1 MIEVTAET
9 EFFWSE
15 LADGRL
21 IVRRCTT
28 CGETQAYPR
37 RLCVRCG
44 GEAAEWV
51 TLPAQATVYSFTDV
65 AAPPPDRPHLTGPF
79 TLAIVE
85 FDGGHRMMGL
95 VERATGTPLT
105 IGQRLRFAPWRRD
118 ATVLPGFVPIGDVI
132 RDKTGLPA

>member
-85 FDGGHRMMGL
+85 FDGGHRMMGTRR
-95 VERATGTPLT
+95 EGHGHPANYRAAPALCALAARCDGSP
-105 IGQRLRFAPWRRD
+105 GLRADRGRD
-118 ATVLPGFVPIGDVI
+118 S
-132 RDKTGLPA
+132 

>member
-1 MIEVTAET
+1 MIERTAET

-15 LADGRL
+15 LAAGRL
-21 IVRRCTT
+21 LARRCTK

-44 GEAAEWV
+44 SEAAEWV
-51 TLPAQATVYSFTDV
+51 ALPVEATIYTFTEV
-65 AAPPPDRPHLTGPF
+65 AAPPPDRPYLTAPF

-95 VERATGTPLT
+95 VERATGAPLT
-105 IGQRLRFAPWRRD
+105 IGQRVRFAPWRRA
-118 ATVLPGFVPIGDVI
+118 ATVLPGFAPIGDVI
-132 RDKTGLPA
+132 RDKTGLPS